1 MEALK
6 RSEELLLADKKQS
19 ADQAALQEQRYDK
32 LKTHAMQ
39 QMEM

>member
-6 RSEELLLADKKQS
+6 RSEEMLLADKKQS
-19 ADQAALQEQRYDK
+19 TEQAAMQEQRYDK
-32 LKTHAMQ
+32 LKSHAMQ